1 MLSVLDYS
9 FFVEWLL
16 HVIFIDPFRWQFA
29 VGWTVLTYD
38 PVSLLSLLL
47 CVVIKYLLYKQWVTS
62 ATSLF
67 KSFSLIPVGFCASG
81 LIYFWL
87 PYRLENMLENFWRNT
102 WRSLSLMNG
111 ELCIAWISLLV
122 IFDCNCCYYV
132 QLFDYLSWLVYL
144 I

>member
-38 PVSLLSLLL
+38 PVSVLSLLL

-67 KSFSLIPVGFCASG
+67 KSFSLSF
-81 LIYFWL
+81 
-87 PYRLENMLENFWRNT
+87 RLDFVH
-102 WRSLSLMNG
+102 
-111 ELCIAWISLLV
+111 LV
-122 IFDCNCCYYV
+122 WFIFDYP
-132 QLFDYLSWLVYL
+132 
-144 I
+144 IG